1 MANTLLHRTAELGD
15 VLIRN
20 LDTED
25 LIGHVLALNALFEVR
40 LHLALVTGVGVQN
53 VPVTGDHHDLIAELL
68 KGINAALF
76 FTSFSFFSFNRLLN
90 AGDFFFRRFSGVF
103 GQFSLGGLV
112 DFDRQILFAHAFLL
126 GASFLAEN

>member
-15 VLIRN
+15 VLVRN
-20 LDTED
+20 LDAED

-40 LHLALVTGVGVQN
+40 LHLALVTGVGVQD

-68 KGINAALF
+68 EGINVALF
-76 FTSFSFFSFNRLLN
+76 PASFSFNRLLN

-126 GASFLAEN
+126 GASFLAES